1 MQGEVIGAGEA
12 ALADL
17 AAEGFSAR
25 VFPIVAGELI
35 GSGETPLTLGPM
47 AAVRF
52 LTCQRQPNH
61 TKKEKNR
68 REKVI
73 ICIKV
78 KKKKKGLVELSMS
91 TPVSVTVVIPFLC

>member
-61 TKKEKNR
+61 TQKEKKIEER
-68 REKVI
+68 K
-73 ICIKV
+73 
-78 KKKKKGLVELSMS
+78 LLF
-91 TPVSVTVVIPFLC
+91 VSK

>member
-1 MQGEVIGAGEA
+1 MIGAGEA

-25 VFPIVAGELI
+25 VFPVVTGELVR
-35 GSGETPLTLGPM
+35 SGETPLTLGPM

-52 LTCQRQPNH
+52 LTCRNDNTTKPH
-61 TKKEKNR
+61 RPKKKENR

-73 ICIKV
+73 ICRIKMGT
-78 KKKKKGLVELSMS
+78 KTKNMTSSSSCLYS
-91 TPVSVTVVIPFLC
+91 THRFFI